1 MSQRNSSPG
10 KLARARRIEA
20 AQLRQATR
28 QNIPRL
34 DVPGSSTRREAED
47 RALNEEI
54 SSRTCT
60 SGTVL
65 DSDSLSSG
73 SESDSGSGS
82 LVSAGAEDFVSPNRG
97 ATLFESLPR
106 HTQTEQ
112 GALAPRGRELGAR
125 RQEDA
130 SAPPKPPQVASS
142 SEDGDHSKQQAQ
154 LSPTASPFVPADRRA
169 SGEIPALPQGLLG
182 PVLASSMKVSA
193 EVASV
198 LSGDNPQGQSKPAEN
213 VPEVFTSASSA
224 QKETSEVTALQ
235 SFLPC
240 LFVFEVQAEM
250 LRCAGETQRTGERRR

>member
-1 MSQRNSSPG
+1 MSQRNPSPG

-28 QNIPRL
+28 HNIPRL
-34 DVPGSSTRREAED
+34 DVPGSRREAED
-47 RALNEEI
+47 RTLNEEI

-65 DSDSLSSG
+65 NSDSLSARS
-73 SESDSGSGS
+73 SESDSGSDS
-82 LVSAGAEDFVSPNRG
+82 LASAGAEDFVSPNRG

-112 GALAPRGRELGAR
+112 GALAPRGTELGER

-130 SAPPKPPQVASS
+130 SALPKPPHIANSS
-142 SEDGDHSKQQAQ
+142 KDGDHSQ

-198 LSGDNPQGQSKPAEN
+198 PSGGNSQGQSKPAEN
-213 VPEVFTSASSA
+213 VPEVFTAASSA
-224 QKETSEVTALQ
+224 QNESPEVMCIAVILIFCLPLQLPLVINTSSSSLLSV
-235 SFLPC
+235 
-240 LFVFEVQAEM
+240 
-250 LRCAGETQRTGERRR
+250 CA